1 MRQSAAPRARALDR
15 EVDMRGRGSSSEIA
29 CGGNTER
36 GCGALLAYPTGSPF
50 VRCALCNHVTETRA
64 AATAT
69 STATATESM
78 RCDGCEV
85 MMRFPRDATHVR
97 CALCETVS
105 VNPRMSASADF
116 ATRAATRDPFE
127 LLALAAR
134 GPVSGRETAY
144 VRCDGCRSM
153 LAYAAG
159 STAVR
164 CAACG
169 TVTRARLSETPS
181 LTAAAGGDARSA
193 RVLGAR
199 LTRENL
205 VVIEN
210 PPTVTVNGKIRSNIA
225 VGVKLDE

>member
-1 MRQSAAPRARALDR
+1 VRQSTAPRARTIDR
-15 EVDMRGRGSSSEIA
+15 EVVMRGRGSSSEIA

-36 GCGALLAYPTGSPF
+36 GCGALLAYPTGSPY

-64 AATAT
+64 AAT

-105 VNPRMSASADF
+105 VNPRLSASADF
-116 ATRAATRDPFE
+116 APRDPFE
-127 LLALAAR
+127 LLAFAAR

-144 VRCDGCRSM
+144 VRCDGCRST

-169 TVTRARLSETPS
+169 TVTRARLSEVPS
-181 LTAAAGGDARSA
+181 STAAAGGDARSA

-210 PPTVTVNGKIRSNIA
+210 PPTVTANGKIRSNIA

>member
-1 MRQSAAPRARALDR
+1 MSNDTRGHRARHSSATLARARAR
-15 EVDMRGRGSSSEIA
+15 TRGMYGRGSSEIA

-36 GCGALLAYPTGSPF
+36 GCGAVLAYPTGSPY
-50 VRCALCNHVTETRA
+50 VRCALCNHVTDTRA
-64 AATAT
+64 
-69 STATATESM
+69 TATATESM
-78 RCDGCEV
+78 RCEGCEV

-105 VNPRMSASADF
+105 VNPRAAASA
-116 ATRAATRDPFE
+116 RRGSMRDPFD
-127 LLALAAR
+127 LFALAAR
-134 GPVSGRETAY
+134 RSASGRDMAY
-144 VRCDGCRSM
+144 ARCDGCRSM

-169 TVTRARLSETPS
+169 TVTRTHSSETP
-181 LTAAAGGDARSA
+181 AAAATSGGDTGRA
-193 RVLGAR
+193 RVQGAR

-210 PPTVTVNGKIRSNIA
+210 PPTVTANGKIRSNIA